1 MPKRYEQ
8 LLLVLS
14 VIVFS
19 FALMTPNKGYAQG
32 DEKPPVTLKILLGSD
47 PDKIIIKAES
57 PQKDLI
63 FSWLNFQMKFPDGLE
78 SNKSSEAFYV
88 LPKTEENITET
99 VSVIVTDSK
108 GRKGGASISVNVSEW
123 QKKKT
128 CQKAGTEWEGIQSI
142 KLDSEI
148 LSDDLKKLK
157 KRINDLKNKNCPD
170 IPKDII
176 ENELKKIETAEARAD
191 DFKALSE
198 IEKESEILK
207 KSAEQPE
214 GLNIQECLKK
224 SDELESRLKPLK
236 EKEWVKKQAENLSN
250 IFKEIKDQLNDLKEF
265 NGIKEELKKTA
276 SQRESAEPETLLK
289 TLDNLES
296 RLNLLKNKG
305 IKADDLL
312 KELEKIRE
320 PLRFRVKK
328 QNLKDRIAELN
339 KSFLKM
345 EKDAEKSNS
354 LTLYKKAKDGL
365 NNLKEI
371 EKQSDEINSP
381 TEAEKL
387 SEKLEM
393 LINGTPTSST
403 TTSSTSSTSIVTTSI
418 LLPTTT
424 STAVVLPTTSSS
436 TLPEIKATTVSP
448 EEQRIMQLSEKARKS
463 LKAGRLMP
471 PERDNVFDLCKEIL
485 GMDSQYSEAKSNI
498 REIMKKYKGSGD
510 TAFNQRKYNKA
521 IGNYTQ
527 YLNVAEYALTV
538 FRDNT
543 IEREFS
549 DVKNRLREAEQAEAR
564 KKEAEK
570 AEAQRKEAEARKK
583 EVEKAEARRREA
595 EQAESQRKET
605 EARKKEAEKAEAQR
619 KEEAEARK
627 KETEKA
633 EAQRKEAEKKG
644 SGIEKIE
651 SIRKRLPL
659 AISKYEKIKNTG
671 DKEELISAIKEL
683 IDILIETEAV
693 YRQYPEIESAI
704 GYSIKQLKTV
714 RIQKEAELLRMIKK

>member
-1 MPKRYEQ
+1 
-8 LLLVLS
+8 
-14 VIVFS
+14 
-19 FALMTPNKGYAQG
+19 MTPNKGYAQG

-250 IFKEIKDQLNDLKEF
+250 IFKEIKNQLNDLKEF

-485 GMDSQYSEAKSNI
+485 GMDSQNSEAKSNI

-510 TAFNQRKYNKA
+510 TAFNQKKYNKA
-521 IGNYTQ
+521 VGNYTQ
-527 YLNVAEYALTV
+527 YRTVAEYALTV
-538 FRDNT
+538 FRDKNMEKE
-543 IEREFS
+543 IEL
-549 DVKNRLREAEQAEAR
+549 VKRRL
-564 KKEAEK
+564 
-570 AEAQRKEAEARKK
+570 
-583 EVEKAEARRREA
+583 
-595 EQAESQRKET
+595 
-605 EARKKEAEKAEAQR
+605 
-619 KEEAEARK
+619 EEAKNPPTTTTTVRQTTTTSVPKPTTTLRPTTTTIRPTTTTTRVTTTTTRPTTTTTTTTRPKPTTSVDRNLE
-627 KETEKA
+627 
-633 EAQRKEAEKKG
+633 QRVK
-644 SGIEKIE
+644 
-651 SIRKRLPL
+651 SICKRLPL

-671 DKEELISAIKEL
+671 NKEELISAIKEL

>member
-32 DEKPPVTLKILLGSD
+32 DEKPPVTLKIILGSD

-108 GRKGGASISVNVSEW
+108 GRKGGASIIINVSEW

-250 IFKEIKDQLNDLKEF
+250 IFKEIKNQLNDLKEF

-276 SQRESAEPETLLK
+276 SQQESAEPETLLK

-485 GMDSQYSEAKSNI
+485 GMDSQNSEAKSNL

-510 TAFNQRKYNKA
+510 TAFNQKKYNKA
-521 IGNYTQ
+521 VGNYTQ
-527 YLNVAEYALTV
+527 YRTVAEYALTV
-538 FRDNT
+538 FRDKNMEKE
-543 IEREFS
+543 IEL
-549 DVKNRLREAEQAEAR
+549 VKRRL
-564 KKEAEK
+564 
-570 AEAQRKEAEARKK
+570 
-583 EVEKAEARRREA
+583 
-595 EQAESQRKET
+595 
-605 EARKKEAEKAEAQR
+605 
-619 KEEAEARK
+619 EEAKNPPTTTTTVRQTTTTSVPKPTTTLRPTTTTIRPTTTTTRVITTTTRPTTTTTTTTRPKPTTSVDRNLE
-627 KETEKA
+627 
-633 EAQRKEAEKKG
+633 QRVK
-644 SGIEKIE
+644 
-651 SIRKRLPL
+651 SICKRLPL

>member
-57 PQKDLI
+57 PQKDLT
-63 FSWLNFQMKFPDGLE
+63 FSWLLNYGDMKFRDRLE
-78 SNKSSEAFYV
+78 SSGTSEAFYV
-88 LPKTEENITET
+88 LPKTEENITQT

-108 GRKGGASISVNVSEW
+108 GRKGGASIIINVSEW

-485 GMDSQYSEAKSNI
+485 GMDSQNSEAKSNI

-510 TAFNQRKYNKA
+510 TAFNQKKYNKA
-521 IGNYTQ
+521 VGNYTQ
-527 YLNVAEYALTV
+527 YRTVAEYALTV
-538 FRDNT
+538 FRDKNMEKEIELVKRRLGEAKNPPTTTTTVRQTTTTSVPKPTTTLRPTTTT
-543 IEREFS
+543 IRPTTTTTRVTTTTTRPTTTTTTTTRPKPTTSVDRNLEQR
-549 DVKNRLREAEQAEAR
+549 VK
-564 KKEAEK
+564 
-570 AEAQRKEAEARKK
+570 
-583 EVEKAEARRREA
+583 
-595 EQAESQRKET
+595 
-605 EARKKEAEKAEAQR
+605 
-619 KEEAEARK
+619 
-627 KETEKA
+627 
-633 EAQRKEAEKKG
+633 
-644 SGIEKIE
+644 
-651 SIRKRLPL
+651 SICKRLPL

>member
-1 MPKRYEQ
+1 MSKRYEP
-8 LLLVLS
+8 LLLFLS

-57 PQKDLI
+57 PQKDLT
-63 FSWLNFQMKFPDGLE
+63 FSWLLNYGDMKFRDRLE
-78 SNKSSEAFYV
+78 SSGTSEAFYV
-88 LPKTEENITET
+88 LPKTEENITQT

-108 GRKGGASISVNVSEW
+108 GRKGGASIIINVSEW

-403 TTSSTSSTSIVTTSI
+403 TTSSTSSTSI
-418 LLPTTT
+418 LLPTTSST
-424 STAVVLPTTSSS
+424 SLVLTTTSSS

-485 GMDSQYSEAKSNI
+485 GMDSQNSEAKSNI

-510 TAFNQRKYNKA
+510 TAFNQKKYNKA
-521 IGNYTQ
+521 VGNYTQ
-527 YLNVAEYALTV
+527 YRTVAEYALTV
-538 FRDNT
+538 FRDKNMEKEIELVKRRLGEAKNPPTTTTTVRQTTTTSVPKPTTTLRPTTTT
-543 IEREFS
+543 IRPTTTTTRVTTTTTRPTTTTTTTTRPKPTTSVDRNLEQR
-549 DVKNRLREAEQAEAR
+549 VK
-564 KKEAEK
+564 
-570 AEAQRKEAEARKK
+570 
-583 EVEKAEARRREA
+583 
-595 EQAESQRKET
+595 
-605 EARKKEAEKAEAQR
+605 
-619 KEEAEARK
+619 
-627 KETEKA
+627 
-633 EAQRKEAEKKG
+633 
-644 SGIEKIE
+644 
-651 SIRKRLPL
+651 SICKRLPL